1 MKKIDMSEK
10 AVWRRLKQVDQLHE
24 LCLALMKAG
33 KAIKSNTGA
42 HNVVKNN
49 SPKVKQ
55 DSLDK

>member
-1 MKKIDMSEK
+1 MSEK